1 MMHIKIKCEH
11 GSIIYFEEE
20 GKTTINCPE
29 CSKYVESQAKKN
41 IKYDVI
47 KTITSAVD
55 INPEKIYTIANKINK
70 LYTDF
75 YEDE

>member
-29 CSKYVESQAKKN
+29 CSKYVERQAKKN

-47 KTITSAVD
+47 KAIASEVD
-55 INPEKIYTIANKINK
+55 IDHEKMYIIASKINR
-70 LYTDF
+70 LYNDF

>member
-1 MMHIKIKCEH
+1 MHIKIKCEH
-11 GSIIYFEEE
+11 ENIIYFEDE
-20 GKTTINCPE
+20 GKTILNCSE

-47 KTITSAVD
+47 KAIASEVD
-55 INPEKIYTIANKINK
+55 IDHEKMYIIASKINR
-70 LYTDF
+70 LYNDF